1 MSKVRI
7 GNRIV
12 GENHPVFII
21 AEAGVNHDGDIN
33 RAIEL
38 VDMAAEAGADAVK
51 FQNFK
56 AENIVTK
63 KVEKAKYQKETTGA
77 NGSQYEMLK
86 KLELKGSDCKRL
98 AEHAKKKNI
107 VFLSTPYD
115 EQSVDLLDEIGVQA
129 FKVASAEIINSQ
141 LLRCMA
147 SKAKPIIL
155 STGMANLGEIE
166 EGLSTI
172 KDQGIKE
179 VVLLHCITSY
189 PARIEEMNLMVMET
203 LKRAFN
209 VPVGLSD
216 HTIGLTIPIAAVAL
230 GACMIEKHFTLD
242 KKLSGPDHRASLE
255 PHELKEMV
263 KTIRDVE
270 KAIGDG
276 IKKPTQDE
284 EKIKRVMRRRIV
296 AQADIEKDTVI
307 IDRMLTTK
315 RVGSGLEPKY
325 IPRIIG
331 RKALMNIKQDEAI
344 TWEQIK

>member
-1 MSKVRI
+1 MSTVRI
-7 GNRIV
+7 GNRII

-21 AEAGVNHDGDIN
+21 AEAGVNHNGDIN
-33 RAIEL
+33 LAKKL
-38 VDMAAEAGADAVK
+38 VAVAVETGADAVK

-77 NGSQYEMLK
+77 NESQYEMLK
-86 KLELKGSDCKRL
+86 KLELQESDFKRL
-98 AEHAKKKNI
+98 AEYAKAKNI
-107 VFLSTPYD
+107 IFLSTPYD

-141 LLRCMA
+141 LLRCIA

-166 EGLSTI
+166 EGLNNI

-179 VVLLHCITSY
+179 IVLLHCITSY
-189 PARIEEMNLMVMET
+189 PARVAEMNLMVMKT
-203 LKRAFN
+203 LKCAFK

-216 HTIGLTIPIAAVAL
+216 HTIGITIPIAAVAL

-242 KKLSGPDHRASLE
+242 KKLSGPDHRASLD

-263 KTIRDVE
+263 KAIRDVE
-270 KAIGDG
+270 QAIGDG

-296 AQADIEKDTVI
+296 AQTDIAKDTVI
-307 IDRMLTTK
+307 IDDMLTTK
-315 RVGSGLEPKY
+315 RVGIGLQPKY
-325 IPRIIG
+325 IPSVIG
-331 RKALMNIKQDEAI
+331 RKALINIKQDEAI
-344 TWEQIK
+344 TWKKIK